1 MLGSHQLN
9 LQVVETKLAMRKE
22 NWLKYVMWQKD
33 KLERV
38 LNEEN
43 DKKIL
48 NYHTYFCIFF

>member
-9 LQVVETKLAMRKE
+9 LQVAETKLAMRKE

-43 DKKIL
+43 DKKFL

>member
-9 LQVVETKLAMRKE
+9 LQVAETKLAMRKE